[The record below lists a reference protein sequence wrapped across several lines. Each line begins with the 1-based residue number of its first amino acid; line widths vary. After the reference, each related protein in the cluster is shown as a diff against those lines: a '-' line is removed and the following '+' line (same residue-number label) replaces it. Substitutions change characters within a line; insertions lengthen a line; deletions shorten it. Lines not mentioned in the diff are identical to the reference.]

1 MRTTLNLDEDAFRLL
16 REYSEARSLALGK
29 AASELVRRGAAAPVR
44 MEMVNGFCQVVLPK
58 RSRKITSER
67 VKQLLEDEF

>member
-1 MRTTLNLDEDAFRLL
+1 
-16 REYSEARSLALGK
+16 
-29 AASELVRRGAAAPVR
+29 

-58 RSRKITSER
+58 GSTKITSAR